1 MDENQDNKEISLRCK
16 PLDPKDPTMLSLSD
30 NPEVRFSGKGSGFG
44 SIPKY
49 NPTCSLN
56 ARDSKAVF

>member
-1 MDENQDNKEISLRCK
+1 MKTKTTRKFHFGVNRWTRRSNHVE
-16 PLDPKDPTMLSLSD
+16 LSD